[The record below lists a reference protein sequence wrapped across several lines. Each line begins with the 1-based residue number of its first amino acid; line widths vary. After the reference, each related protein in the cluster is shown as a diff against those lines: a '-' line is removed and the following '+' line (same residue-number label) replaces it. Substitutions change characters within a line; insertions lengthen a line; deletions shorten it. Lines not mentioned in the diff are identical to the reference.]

1 MFFNIEEVPYMAKQW
16 KDDLTEQLCRA
27 FLTLESVEEVYDF
40 LEDIATIPEIK
51 TFAQRLNVAKLILDG
66 HSYIKITKSSGAST
80 ATISR
85 VKKTVEQGK
94 DGFATVLA
102 RMERD

>member
-40 LEDIATIPEIK
+40 LEDIATIP
-51 TFAQRLNVAKLILDG
+51 
-66 HSYIKITKSSGAST
+66 
-80 ATISR
+80 
-85 VKKTVEQGK
+85 
-94 DGFATVLA
+94 
-102 RMERD
+102 